1 MSFALPTELKEVIM
15 GTKHIIRR
23 NYEEEVVTIFSAFQ
37 QFMEDKRA
45 RNLSKSS
52 MLDYEDSFRYFMN
65 YTGFDELTPLFE
77 VNSDIFKRWT
87 LDMLDRDI
95 KPTSI
100 NRYLRDCKVFLN
112 WCTNNALLFNEVEI
126 TMVKGQ
132 EEPLKCF
139 SDDDLRI
146 VLQKPMNKNDFIE
159 WRTWTIVNWVLA
171 TGNRAGTIVD
181 VRIGDIDF
189 KNREITLRH
198 TKNKKNQIIPLS
210 SKLASIIKEYLH
222 TWRHG
227 CGSEDFLF
235 PNQANDKLTVEA
247 LAHSFTK
254 YCKRRGST
262 KTSIHG
268 LRHSFAL
275 NWIRNGGNEFKLQKI
290 LGHSTLDMTRRYVAL
305 AVVDLKDDYDRY
317 STLDKLSKT
326 CKPQKLIKNF

>member
-1 MSFALPTELKEVIM
+1 M
-15 GTKHIIRR
+15 GTKHAIRR

-37 QFMEDKRA
+37 DFIEDKQA
-45 RNLSKSS
+45 HNLSKSS
-52 MLDYEDSFRYFMN
+52 MQDYEDSFRYFMN
-65 YTGFDELTPLFE
+65 FCQFDEYTPLYI
-77 VNSDIFKRWT
+77 VNSDLFKKWT
-87 LDMLDRDI
+87 IDLLDRDI

-112 WCTNNALLFNEVEI
+112 WCLNNALIYNEI
-126 TMVKGQ
+126 QIDAVKGQ
-132 EEPLKCF
+132 EEPIKCF
-139 SDDDLRI
+139 SDDDLTLI
-146 VLQKPMNKNDFIE
+146 LQKPTNKTDFIE

-189 KNREITLRH
+189 RNKEITLRH
-198 TKNKKNQIIPLS
+198 TKNKKAQIVPLS
-210 SKLASIIKEYLH
+210 SRLAAIIKEYIY
-222 TWRHG
+222 TWRHD

-235 PNQANDKLTVEA
+235 PNQANEQLTVEA

-275 NWIRNGGNEFKLQKI
+275 NWIRNGGNQFKLQKI

-305 AVVDLKDDYDRY
+305 AAVDLKDDYDKF
-317 STLDKLSKT
+317 SALDRLTKT
-326 CKPQKLIKNF
+326 CKPQKNITRNW